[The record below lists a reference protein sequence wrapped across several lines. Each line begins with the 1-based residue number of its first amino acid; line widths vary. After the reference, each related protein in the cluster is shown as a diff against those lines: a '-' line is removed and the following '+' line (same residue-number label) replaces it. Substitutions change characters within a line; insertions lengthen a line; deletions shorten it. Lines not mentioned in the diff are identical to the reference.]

1 MINSGMF
8 DYVNVLGK
16 AASASYLRE
25 TVIANNIANDD
36 TPGYQRQDVEFSSVL
51 KDELIKIKY
60 KNMDQA
66 YHAVNKRL
74 DHLEPIIYDDYAGYD
89 YRIDGNNVDIDTEN
103 VYLAENQIK
112 YNAIMD
118 SINKDF
124 KNLASVM
131 K

>member
-51 KDELIKIKY
+51 KDELMKIKY
-60 KNMDQA
+60 KNLDQA
-66 YHAVNKRL
+66 YHGVNKNL
-74 DHLEPIIYDDYAGYD
+74 DSLEPIIYDDFAGYD
-89 YRIDGNNVDIDTEN
+89 YRIDGNNVDMDTEN
-103 VYLAENQIK
+103 VELASEQLR
-112 YNAIMD
+112 YQAIVT
-118 SINKDF
+118 SINNQF
-124 KNLASVM
+124 KRFAM
-131 K
+131 IK

>member
-51 KDELIKIKY
+51 KDELMKIKY
-60 KNMDQA
+60 KNLDQA
-66 YHAVNKRL
+66 YHGVNKNL
-74 DHLEPIIYDDYAGYD
+74 DNLEPIIYDDFAGYD
-89 YRIDGNNVDIDTEN
+89 YRIDGNNVDMDTEN
-103 VYLAENQIK
+103 VELASEQLR
-112 YNAIMD
+112 YQAIVT
-118 SINKDF
+118 SINNQF
-124 KNLASVM
+124 KRFAM
-131 K
+131 IK

>member
-66 YHAVNKRL
+66 YHAVNKKL

-89 YRIDGNNVDIDTEN
+89 YRIDGNNVDMDTEN
-103 VYLAENQIK
+103 VELASEQLR
-112 YNAIMD
+112 YQAIVT
-118 SINKDF
+118 SINNQF
-124 KNLASVM
+124 KRFAM
-131 K
+131 IK